1 MYNTLST
8 CENVFLQ
15 GPAKSLFE
23 RPYFE
28 KMKAALRPGGIICSM
43 GTYARCCEW
52 IVSGWV
58 LYSDCTHSMTFMT
71 AGHIKLGEIKKSP
84 IIMGVISSYV
94 ARIFRP

>member
-23 RPYFE
+23 KPYFE

-52 IVSGWV
+52 
-58 LYSDCTHSMTFMT
+58 
-71 AGHIKLGEIKKSP
+71 
-84 IIMGVISSYV
+84 MGVV
-94 ARIFRP
+94 